1 MIALHRLAHPDEPF
15 YLNPD
20 LIVSLEAHPDTVV
33 ALSTGAKV
41 LVAEAPETIIGAV
54 RDWRSSILSAAM
66 RDLPRR
72 AAAMTLVRGGLAGAP
87 EGRP

>member
-20 LIVSLEAHPDTVV
+20 LIVSLEAHPDTVI

-41 LVAEAPETIIGAV
+41 LVAESPDVILDAV
-54 RDWRSSILSAAM
+54 RTWRASILSTAM

-72 AAAMTLVRGGLAGAP
+72 AAAMTLVRGGADLGS
-87 EGRP
+87 RP

>member
-20 LIVSLEAHPDTVV
+20 LIVSVEAHPDTVV
-33 ALSTGAKV
+33 ALSTGTKV
-41 LVAEAPETIIGAV
+41 LVAEQPEEICAAV
-54 RDWRSSILSAAM
+54 REWRVSVLAFAL

-72 AAAMTLVRGGLAGAP
+72 TAAMTLVRGAVDAP
-87 EGRP
+87 GIRP